1 MLSYRDN
8 DGQPRMAL
16 RGEKVDLEGDELT
29 RAEELGAVVTGE
41 LDQPPVPAA
50 TAPRPPTD
58 PGASG
63 VDLEAEERQPAEEQS
78 DNPTDEQPEQPGDEQ
93 SEEKPAAKPARRTSA
108 KS

>member
-1 MLSYRDN
+1 MLSYRDPS
-8 DGQPRMAL
+8 GQPRMAL
-16 RGEKVDLEGDELT
+16 RGEKVDLEGDGLT

-63 VDLEAEERQPAEEQS
+63 VDLEAEERQADEERGDDPA
-78 DNPTDEQPEQPGDEQ
+78 DEQ
-93 SEEKPAAKPARRTSA
+93 SEEKPPAKPAARRSSA
-108 KS
+108 KG